1 MITIITIGAHLSPRW
16 HFRPRWSHPVCRH
29 HAKGLTNINSLQPHN
44 NPPGWF
50 IIKTR
55 RRLRV
60 KGAVN
65 NYPGQQLYGR
75 TVLSIQTCGRQL
87 LTVEELKLTER
98 SSLPK
103 ATGCKRLG
111 RCPEPGSRA
120 SPYTSLLHLQI
131 QGKAHPFVIKVLLN

>member
-87 LTVEELKLTER
+87 LTVEGTEAHR
-98 SSLPK
+98 EKQSAQGHWLQEVGALPR
-103 ATGCKRLG
+103 AGLSGLPLHQPPAFVDTG
-111 RCPEPGSRA
+111 
-120 SPYTSLLHLQI
+120 
-131 QGKAHPFVIKVLLN
+131 